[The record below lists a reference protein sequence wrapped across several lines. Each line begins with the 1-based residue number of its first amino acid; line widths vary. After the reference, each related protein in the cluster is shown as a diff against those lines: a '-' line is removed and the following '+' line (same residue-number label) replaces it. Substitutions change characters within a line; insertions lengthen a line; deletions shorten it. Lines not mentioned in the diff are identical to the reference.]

1 MNIELLGSYANGNYT
16 VDLYTDG
23 TKIRRNDLDFF
34 EASTIESADIK
45 ITNCCDR
52 SCPMCHENS
61 TPIGRH
67 ADILHQP
74 WLEKLHPYCE
84 LAIGGGNPLEH
95 PDLEKFLYLCQQRKH
110 IANLTVNQVH
120 FEQQWRR
127 LLDYQTRG
135 LIYGLGISLVEVSS
149 ELLDKLQYFPHAVIH
164 VINGLVAEEQLR
176 ALAHKNLKVL
186 ILGYKKF
193 RRGEALYQTSS
204 AQIDAHIQQTRGIIQ
219 QIVQEQWF
227 KVVSFDNLALKQLE
241 VQSWLDPSTWKQ
253 IYMGDDGLDGQ
264 QSSATFFADLVEG
277 VFAKNSC
284 SSDRYPLMDT
294 AEDMLA
300 ELKRLSEK
308 S

>member
-1 MNIELLGSYANGNYT
+1 MNTKLLGSYTNGNYR

-23 TKIRRNDLDFF
+23 TKVRYNNLDFF

-52 SCPMCHENS
+52 VCPMCHENS
-61 TPIGRH
+61 TPDGKH

-95 PDLEKFLYLCQQRKH
+95 PDLEEFLYLCKQRNH

-120 FEQQWRR
+120 FEKQWER
-127 LLDYQTRG
+127 LLEYQNRE
-135 LIYGLGISLVEVSS
+135 LIYGLGVSLTEASS
-149 ELLDKLQYFPHAVIH
+149 ELIDKIQQFPHAVIH
-164 VINGLVAEEQLR
+164 VINGLITETQLR
-176 ALAHKNLKVL
+176 ALAHKDLKVL
-186 ILGYKKF
+186 ILGYKRV
-193 RRGEALYQTSS
+193 RRGEALYKTAS
-204 AQIDAHIQQTRGIIQ
+204 AQIDAHIKQTESVIQ
-219 QIVQEQWF
+219 QAVREHWF
-227 KVVSFDNLALKQLE
+227 KVISFDNLALKQLE
-241 VQSWLDPSTWKQ
+241 VQSWLDPRVWEQ

-284 SSDRYPLMDT
+284 SLERYPLMDT
-294 AEDMLA
+294 AEEMLSS
-300 ELKRLSEK
+300 LKNLSEK